1 MTTSFTPR
9 PAPKRGPRQYGLSLV
24 RFLSGLSL
32 LVAIGAPVGGI
43 AYAINGASQAHA
55 DVLTT
60 VRVTDRAAL
69 SIPLGPSTEREKPV
83 ALVQQPGRNVP
94 GTIRLDLPGAMPS
107 PASLEA
113 PLRTVTV
120 RASDS
125 TIPEQLLS
133 RGAAAM
139 LWVCI
144 GAGAWLLRGLLL
156 SITDGNPLLP
166 ANARRIAGIAGLV
179 IVAAA
184 AGEFLPAM
192 AGAMVLDRLGL
203 GAGAP
208 VAPLR
213 AELGLF
219 PILLGMVLLALAE
232 AFRRG
237 SELARDAEGLV

>member
-1 MTTSFTPR
+1 LPPR

-69 SIPLGPSTEREKPV
+69 SIPLGPSIEREKPV

-120 RASDS
+120 RAPDS

-133 RGAAAM
+133 RGAAAV

-156 SITDGNPLLP
+156 SINDGNPLLP
-166 ANARRIAGIAGLV
+166 VNARRIAGIAGLV
-179 IVAAA
+179 VVAGAAA
-184 AGEFLPAM
+184 ELLPAM
-192 AGAMVLDRLGL
+192 AGTMVLDRLGL

-213 AELGLF
+213 AELDLL
-219 PILLGMVLLALAE
+219 PIVVAMVLLALAE

>member
-43 AYAINGASQAHA
+43 AYAINGASQADA

-69 SIPLGPSTEREKPV
+69 SIPLGPSIEREKPV
-83 ALVQQPGRNVP
+83 ALAQQPGRNVP
-94 GTIRLDLPGAMPS
+94 GTIRLDLPGAMAS

-120 RASDS
+120 RAPDS

-156 SITDGNPLLP
+156 SIIDGNPLLP

-203 GAGAP
+203 GAGTP

-213 AELGLF
+213 AELDLL
-219 PILLGMVLLALAE
+219 PIVVAMVLLALAE

>member
-9 PAPKRGPRQYGLSLV
+9 PAPRRARQYGLGLV
-24 RFLSGLSL
+24 RFLSGLAL
-32 LVAIGAPVGGI
+32 LVAIAAPVGGI

-69 SIPLGPSTEREKPV
+69 SIPLGPSIEREKPV
-83 ALVQQPGRNVP
+83 ALAQQPGRNVP

-120 RASDS
+120 RAPDS

>member
-9 PAPKRGPRQYGLSLV
+9 PAPRRGPRQYGLSLV
-24 RFLSGLSL
+24 RFLSGLAL
-32 LVAIGAPVGGI
+32 LFAIGGPVGGI
-43 AYAINGASQAHA
+43 AYAINGATQAHA
-55 DVLTT
+55 DVLTS
-60 VRVTDRAAL
+60 VRVIDRAAL
-69 SIPLGPSTEREKPV
+69 SIPLGPSIEQEKPV
-83 ALVQQPGRNVP
+83 ALAQQPGFNQP
-94 GTIRLDLPGAMPS
+94 GTIRLDLPGATPS
-107 PASLEA
+107 GTSLEA

-120 RASDS
+120 RAWDS

-133 RGAAAM
+133 RGAAAV
-139 LWVCI
+139 LWVCV

-166 ANARRIAGIAGLV
+166 VNARRIAGIAALV
-179 IVAAA
+179 VVAAA
-184 AGEFLPAM
+184 GGELLPALAGE
-192 AGAMVLDRLGL
+192 MVLDRLGL

-213 AELGLF
+213 AELGPF

>member
-1 MTTSFTPR
+1 
-9 PAPKRGPRQYGLSLV
+9 
-24 RFLSGLSL
+24 
-32 LVAIGAPVGGI
+32 VA
-43 AYAINGASQAHA
+43 
-55 DVLTT
+55 
-60 VRVTDRAAL
+60 
-69 SIPLGPSTEREKPV
+69 
-83 ALVQQPGRNVP
+83 QQPGRNVP

>member
-1 MTTSFTPR
+1 VT
-9 PAPKRGPRQYGLSLV
+9 
-24 RFLSGLSL
+24 
-32 LVAIGAPVGGI
+32 
-43 AYAINGASQAHA
+43 NGASQAHA

-69 SIPLGPSTEREKPV
+69 SIPLGPSIEREKPV
-83 ALVQQPGRNVP
+83 ALAQQPGRNVP

-113 PLRTVTV
+113 PLR
-120 RASDS
+120 
-125 TIPEQLLS
+125 
-133 RGAAAM
+133 
-139 LWVCI
+139 
-144 GAGAWLLRGLLL
+144 AGAWLLRGLLL

-219 PILLGMVLLALAE
+219 PILLAMVLLALAE